1 MKLKSNHIINI
12 SESAREALRI
22 LSSLPDNSSLT
33 LFVVD
38 DNELLKG
45 TVTDGDIRRGL
56 LNNMEISQSIGLFMN
71 PNFKFITSTSSNVI
85 DLKNFRIQGIGLI
98 PLLDNNHKLLE
109 VIDLKKRKAVIPIT
123 ALIMAGGR
131 GERLKPLTDTLP
143 KPMLLIGDKPI
154 IEHNIDRLISFGV
167 KDFYISVRYLK
178 ESIISYLGDGSSKG
192 VNISYIE
199 ESNPLGTIGSI
210 TKLEAINHD
219 DILVMNSDILTNIDF
234 EDFYNSYKLQ
244 NSDMMLASIPYEVA
258 IPYAVL
264 NTKNQFIQSFEE
276 KPNYTYYSNG
286 GIYLMKFSLKNKLEH
301 DISCNATDLMEM
313 LLQDNNNGLTHYPIL
328 GYWLDIGKHA
338 DYLKA
343 QVDIKH
349 INLY

>member
-1 MKLKSNHIINI
+1 LTSNHIINI
-12 SESAREALRI
+12 AESAREALRI

-56 LNNMEISQSIGLFMN
+56 LNNLEISQSIGLFMN
-71 PNFKFITSTSSNVI
+71 PDFKYVTNSLSYTL
-85 DLKNFRIQGIGLI
+85 DLKKFRKLGLGLI
-98 PLLDNNHKLLE
+98 PLLDIKKKLLE
-109 VIDLKKRKAVIPIT
+109 IIDLKKRKAALPIT

-143 KPMLLIGDKPI
+143 KPMLLIGNKPI

-167 KDFYISVRYLK
+167 KNFFISVRYLK

-192 VNISYIE
+192 VKISYIE
-199 ESNPLGTIGSI
+199 ETNPLGTIGSI
-210 TKLEAINHD
+210 TKLDTINHE

-234 EDFYNSYKLQ
+234 EDFYNSYKNQ
-244 NSDMMLASIPYEVA
+244 NSDMMLASIPYVVA
-258 IPYAVL
+258 VPYAVL
-264 NTKNQFIQSFEE
+264 TTKDQFIQNFEE
-276 KPNYTYYSNG
+276 KPTYTYYSNG
-286 GIYLMKFSLKNKLEH
+286 GIYLMKFSLKNKLVIGE
-301 DISCNATDLMEM
+301 SCNATDLMNI
-313 LLQDNNNGLTHYPIL
+313 LLEEQKNALTHYPIL
-328 GYWLDIGKHA
+328 GYWLDIGKHS

-343 QVDIKH
+343 QEDIKH

>member
-1 MKLKSNHIINI
+1 MKSNHIINI
-12 SESAREALRI
+12 DESAREALRI

-56 LNNMEISQSIGLFMN
+56 LNNLEISQSIGLFMN
-71 PNFKFITSTSSNVI
+71 PDFKYVTNSLSYTL
-85 DLKNFRIQGIGLI
+85 DLKKFRNLGLGLI
-98 PLLDNNHKLLE
+98 PLLDINKKLLE
-109 VIDLKKRKAVIPIT
+109 IIDLKKRKAALPIT

-167 KDFYISVRYLK
+167 KNFYISVRYLK

-192 VNISYIE
+192 VKISYIE
-199 ESNPLGTIGSI
+199 ETKPLGTIGSI
-210 TKLEAINHD
+210 TKLDNINHE

-234 EDFYNSYKLQ
+234 EDFYNSYKNQ
-244 NSDMMLASIPYEVA
+244 NSDMMLASIPYVVA
-258 IPYAVL
+258 VPYAVL
-264 NTKNQFIQSFEE
+264 TTKDQYIRNFEE
-276 KPNYTYYSNG
+276 KPTYTYYSNG
-286 GIYLMKFSLKNKLEH
+286 GIYLMKFSLKNKLVIGE
-301 DISCNATDLMEM
+301 SCNATDLMDI
-313 LLQDNNNGLTHYPIL
+313 LLEEQKNALTHYPIL
-328 GYWLDIGKHA
+328 GYWLDIGKHT

-343 QVDIKH
+343 QEDIKH

>member
-1 MKLKSNHIINI
+1 LKLKSNHIINI
-12 SESAREALRI
+12 AESAREALRI
-22 LSSLPDNSSLT
+22 LSSLPDKSSLT

-56 LNNMEISQSIGLFMN
+56 LNNLEISQCIGFFMN
-71 PNFKFITSTSSNVI
+71 PDFKYVTNSLSYTL
-85 DLKNFRIQGIGLI
+85 DLKDFRNQGLGLI
-98 PLLDNNHKLLE
+98 PLLDINKKLLE
-109 VIDLKKRKAVIPIT
+109 IIDLKKRKAALPIT

-167 KDFYISVRYLK
+167 KNFYISVRYLK

-192 VNISYIE
+192 VKISYIE

-210 TKLEAINHD
+210 TKLENIEHE

-234 EDFYNSYKLQ
+234 EDFYNSFINQ
-244 NSDMMLASIPYEVA
+244 NSDMMLASIPYSVA
-258 IPYAVL
+258 VPYAVL
-264 NTKNQFIQSFEE
+264 TIEDQFVQNFEE
-276 KPNYTYYSNG
+276 KPIYTYYSNG
-286 GIYLMKFSLKNKLEH
+286 GIYLMKFSLKNKLEY
-301 DISCNATDLMEM
+301 DKCCNATDLMDM
-313 LLQDNNNGLTHYPIL
+313 LLQENKNRLTHYPIL

-343 QVDIKH
+343 QDDIKH

>member
-1 MKLKSNHIINI
+1 MKSNHIINI
-12 SESAREALRI
+12 AESAREALRI

-56 LNNMEISQSIGLFMN
+56 LNNLEISQSIGLFMN
-71 PNFKFITSTSSNVI
+71 PDFKYVTNSFSYTI
-85 DLKNFRIQGIGLI
+85 DLKNFRNLGLGLI
-98 PLLDNNHKLLE
+98 PLLDINKKLLE
-109 VIDLKKRKAVIPIT
+109 IIDLKKRKAALPIT
-123 ALIMAGGR
+123 VLIMAGGR
-131 GERLKPLTDTLP
+131 GERLKPLTDTMP

-167 KDFYISVRYLK
+167 KNFYISVRYLK

-192 VNISYIE
+192 VKISYIE
-199 ESNPLGTIGSI
+199 ETKPLGTIGSI
-210 TKLEAINHD
+210 TKLDNINHE

-234 EDFYNSYKLQ
+234 EDFYNSYKNQ
-244 NSDMMLASIPYEVA
+244 NSDMMLASIPYVVA
-258 IPYAVL
+258 VPYAVL
-264 NTKNQFIQSFEE
+264 TTKDQYIRNFEE
-276 KPNYTYYSNG
+276 KPTYTYYSNG
-286 GIYLMKFSLKNKLEH
+286 GIYLMKFSLKNKLVIGE
-301 DISCNATDLMEM
+301 SCNATDLMDI
-313 LLQDNNNGLTHYPIL
+313 LLEDQKNALTHYPIL
-328 GYWLDIGKHA
+328 GYWLDMGKHT

-343 QVDIKH
+343 QEDFKH

>member
-1 MKLKSNHIINI
+1 MKLTSNHIINI
-12 SESAREALRI
+12 AESARKALRI

-56 LNNMEISQSIGLFMN
+56 LNNLEISQSIELFMN
-71 PNFKFITSTSSNVI
+71 PDFKYLTKTLSFTL
-85 DLKNFRIQGIGLI
+85 DLKNFRNQGLGLI
-98 PLLDNNHKLLE
+98 PLLDINKQLIE
-109 VIDLKKRKAVIPIT
+109 IIDLKKRKAALPIT

-143 KPMLLIGDKPI
+143 KPMLSIGDKPI

-167 KDFYISVRYLK
+167 KNFYISVRYLK

-192 VNISYIE
+192 VKISYIE
-199 ESNPLGTIGSI
+199 ETNPLGTIGSI
-210 TKLEAINHD
+210 TILDNINHE

-258 IPYAVL
+258 VPYAVL

-286 GIYLMKFSLKNKLEH
+286 GIYLMKFSLKNKLEY
-301 DISCNATDLMEM
+301 DKSCNATDLMEI
-313 LLQDNNNGLTHYPIL
+313 LLQENKNGLTHYPIL

-343 QVDIKH
+343 QDDIKH

>member
-1 MKLKSNHIINI
+1 MTSNHIINI
-12 SESAREALRI
+12 AESAREALRI

-56 LNNMEISQSIGLFMN
+56 LNNLEISQSIGLFMN
-71 PNFKFITSTSSNVI
+71 PDFKYVTNSLSYTL
-85 DLKNFRIQGIGLI
+85 DLKKFRKLGLGLI
-98 PLLDNNHKLLE
+98 PLLDIKKKLLE
-109 VIDLKKRKAVIPIT
+109 IIDLKKRKAALPIT

-143 KPMLLIGDKPI
+143 KPMLLIGNKPI

-167 KDFYISVRYLK
+167 KNFFISVRYLK

-192 VNISYIE
+192 VKISYIE
-199 ESNPLGTIGSI
+199 ETNPLGTIGSI
-210 TKLEAINHD
+210 TKLDTINHE

-234 EDFYNSYKLQ
+234 EDFYNSYKNQ
-244 NSDMMLASIPYEVA
+244 NSDMMLASIPYVVA
-258 IPYAVL
+258 VPYAVL
-264 NTKNQFIQSFEE
+264 TTKDQFIQNFEE
-276 KPNYTYYSNG
+276 KPTYTYYSNG
-286 GIYLMKFSLKNKLEH
+286 GIYLMKFSLKNKLVIGE
-301 DISCNATDLMEM
+301 SCNATDLMNI
-313 LLQDNNNGLTHYPIL
+313 LLEEQKNALTHYPIL
-328 GYWLDIGKHA
+328 GYWLDIGKHS

-343 QVDIKH
+343 QEDIKH